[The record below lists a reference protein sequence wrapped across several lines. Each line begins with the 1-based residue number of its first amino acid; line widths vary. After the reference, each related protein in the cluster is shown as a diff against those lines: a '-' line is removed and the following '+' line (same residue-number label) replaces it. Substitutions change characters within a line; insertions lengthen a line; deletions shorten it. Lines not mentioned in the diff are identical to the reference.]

1 MNLLRTERDT
11 LNAYIPG
18 LDKYLGEIPLLE
30 LEQPG
35 NGALQRFRELG
46 GPGLLVP
53 AEYSGKGASLLDAVR
68 IQRAVG
74 SRSPSLAVATTM
86 HHFSVASLVE
96 LTAAG
101 NGFEWVMLT
110 AIAENSWL
118 LSSGFAEGKPGQ
130 HILTPTMR
138 GVPADGGITVSGVK
152 KPCSLTWSM
161 NLMSA
166 SVAVADPATGTD
178 RLAIV
183 LIPADS
189 AGIERAPFWK
199 TTALAAAESDQVTL
213 NQVFVPDALIFYPQ
227 DGETMDPIQA
237 RGFVWFELLVS
248 ASYLGA
254 ATNLAERVMARG
266 RGSDED
272 RAGLAIE
279 LEAAAA
285 ALEQVASASATAG
298 DNEALLARALSVR
311 FATERAIERVV
322 MSATATLGGMSFIES
337 PEIAYLL
344 GATRA
349 LAFHPPSRAAAAGP
363 LARYLAGGPL
373 TLLRV
378 RQPLQGAAEMT
389 EERGLG
395 EGPRGMTER
404 GVEAAAAAVLMTPRD
419 GMVRAHRAAVVARL
433 VDGEQ
438 HVNLGSRAGAEV
450 VPLVVP
456 GPGGGQVAGRRVAAV
471 LDGHRGRLLRRVP
484 AEPRAGEPAEVRPVV
499 LGGRRAVDAEPR
511 AARRH
516 VPAQRV
522 PARAR
527 QDVAAGG
534 QEGDRRVA
542 GEPARRERRRVL
554 RRVDGPAGLVTKQA
568 QRADPGRDGVV
579 PVAGGARVHKQ
590 TRICHVHIIPSS
602 SVNPASATDR
612 AVTALSLYH

>member
-1 MNLLRTERDT
+1 MNLLRAERET
-11 LNAYIPG
+11 LDGFIPG
-18 LDKYLGEIPLLE
+18 LDKYLSEIPLLE

-35 NGALQRFRELG
+35 NGALQKFRELG

-53 AEYSGKGASLLDAVR
+53 AEYAGQGASLLDAVR

-166 SVAVADPATGTD
+166 SVAVADPDSAGTD

-189 AGIERAPFWK
+189 AGIQRAPFWQ

-213 NQVFVPDALIFYPQ
+213 TEVFVPDALIFYPQ
-227 DGETMDPIQA
+227 DGESMDPIQA
-237 RGFVWFELLVS
+237 RGFVWFELLVA

-254 ATNLAERVMARG
+254 ATNLAERVIARG

-272 RAGLAIE
+272 RAGLAVE
-279 LEAAAA
+279 LESVAA
-285 ALEQVASASATAG
+285 ALEQVASAAATAA
-298 DNEALLARALSVR
+298 DNDALLARALYAR
-311 FATERAIERVV
+311 FATERAIERVA
-322 MSATATLGGMSFIES
+322 MSAAAALGGMAFVES

-344 GATRA
+344 GVIRA

-363 LARYLAGGPL
+363 IARYLAGGPL
-373 TLLRV
+373 TL
-378 RQPLQGAAEMT
+378 
-389 EERGLG
+389 
-395 EGPRGMTER
+395 
-404 GVEAAAAAVLMTPRD
+404 
-419 GMVRAHRAAVVARL
+419 
-433 VDGEQ
+433 
-438 HVNLGSRAGAEV
+438 
-450 VPLVVP
+450 
-456 GPGGGQVAGRRVAAV
+456 
-471 LDGHRGRLLRRVP
+471 
-484 AEPRAGEPAEVRPVV
+484 
-499 LGGRRAVDAEPR
+499 
-511 AARRH
+511 
-516 VPAQRV
+516 
-522 PARAR
+522 
-527 QDVAAGG
+527 
-534 QEGDRRVA
+534 
-542 GEPARRERRRVL
+542 
-554 RRVDGPAGLVTKQA
+554 
-568 QRADPGRDGVV
+568 
-579 PVAGGARVHKQ
+579 
-590 TRICHVHIIPSS
+590 
-602 SVNPASATDR
+602 
-612 AVTALSLYH
+612 

>member
-1 MNLLRTERDT
+1 MNLLRVERDT
-11 LNAYIPG
+11 LDSYIPG
-18 LDKYLGEIPLLE
+18 LDKYLSEIPLLE
-30 LEQPG
+30 LEKPG
-35 NGALQRFRELG
+35 NGALQKFRELG
-46 GPGLLVP
+46 GPALLVP
-53 AEYSGKGASLLDAVR
+53 AEYEGKGACLLDAVR

-101 NGFEWVMLT
+101 NGFEWAMLM

-138 GVPADGGITVSGVK
+138 GRPADGGIIVSGVK

-166 SVAVADPATGTD
+166 SVAVADPDPDATGTD
-178 RLAIV
+178 RLAVV

-189 AGIERAPFWK
+189 AGIERAPFWQ

-213 NQVFVPDALIFYPQ
+213 TDVFVPEALIFYPQ
-227 DGETMDPIQA
+227 DGESMDPVQA

-254 ATNLAERVMARG
+254 ATNLAERVIARG

-279 LEAAAA
+279 LETMAT
-285 ALEQVASASATAG
+285 ALEQVASAAATAS
-298 DNEALLARALSVR
+298 DNDALLARALHVR

-322 MSATATLGGMSFIES
+322 MSAAATLGGMAFVES

-373 TLLRV
+373 
-378 RQPLQGAAEMT
+378 
-389 EERGLG
+389 
-395 EGPRGMTER
+395 
-404 GVEAAAAAVLMTPRD
+404 VL
-419 GMVRAHRAAVVARL
+419 
-433 VDGEQ
+433 
-438 HVNLGSRAGAEV
+438 
-450 VPLVVP
+450 
-456 GPGGGQVAGRRVAAV
+456 
-471 LDGHRGRLLRRVP
+471 
-484 AEPRAGEPAEVRPVV
+484 
-499 LGGRRAVDAEPR
+499 
-511 AARRH
+511 
-516 VPAQRV
+516 
-522 PARAR
+522 
-527 QDVAAGG
+527 
-534 QEGDRRVA
+534 
-542 GEPARRERRRVL
+542 
-554 RRVDGPAGLVTKQA
+554 
-568 QRADPGRDGVV
+568 
-579 PVAGGARVHKQ
+579 
-590 TRICHVHIIPSS
+590 
-602 SVNPASATDR
+602 
-612 AVTALSLYH
+612 